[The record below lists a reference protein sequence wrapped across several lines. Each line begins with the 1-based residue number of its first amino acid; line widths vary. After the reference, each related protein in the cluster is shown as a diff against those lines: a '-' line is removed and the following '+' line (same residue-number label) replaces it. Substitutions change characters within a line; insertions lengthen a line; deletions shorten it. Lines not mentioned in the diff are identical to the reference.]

1 MALCQSPSFAHEK
14 GLTPQFRGTYR
25 RFDNTDKS
33 DCYDA
38 IPKFAYF
45 QYRWELAVFKG
56 FTGTIVREFRRERP
70 QVPAINKKL
79 IEERYTDTQPGIL
92 SGEAE

>member
-1 MALCQSPSFAHEK
+1 MFVCASVRESMALCQSPSFAHEK

-56 FTGTIVREFRRERP
+56 FTGTTVTTTIVRE
-70 QVPAINKKL
+70 
-79 IEERYTDTQPGIL
+79 
-92 SGEAE
+92 